1 MNIGNRR
8 SPKGTKIALTNAAM
22 ALASGGGGGGSMAA
36 SAVGGKSASAAPVYQ
51 LSCDNEVKIVKFR
64 YNFLIHNIFE
74 RINGELEKLIKCPA
88 FEIPV
93 SDEAEESP
101 SAAAAT
107 GDGVSPPPP
116 HSCTKVKCMFSVD
129 FNATSDNQSMIGAY
143 MHNCT
148 AVPRWFKFSV
158 SVRDV
163 NGALKHTAEVSTKR
177 MEPESGW
184 GLASFVSKHT
194 LTKNRETLCPRGT
207 LNVQFDVC
215 LLVPQTIRA
224 DKEPKKAGAAKKN
237 YALSAAVT
245 AENMKADVAK
255 DLSALLYSQSL
266 CDVTLICRPKDG
278 GAGDSSS
285 LSPNERRFTAHKA
298 ILGARSPVF
307 LAMFRHADLKES
319 YMNEVVIEDVEAD
332 AMQIFLEFV
341 YGRDTSISDF
351 DTACSVLAVADKY
364 DVPGLLRL
372 CESTMVSNV
381 RLANCARA
389 AIAGHLYNASALKE
403 TAMAMMMQYGKRLRE
418 MEGWDEIKSEHPTLM
433 NEIVEYMLGL
443 VEIA

>member
-1 MNIGNRR
+1 
-8 SPKGTKIALTNAAM
+8 M
-22 ALASGGGGGGSMAA
+22 ALASGGSGGGANLTA
-36 SAVGGKSASAAPVYQ
+36 SAVGGGKSNPPVYQ

-93 SDEAEESP
+93 SDDDEDSSLSSSSSGE
-101 SAAAAT
+101 
-107 GDGVSPPPP
+107 GISPPPP
-116 HSCTKVKCMFSVD
+116 HSCAKVKCMFSVD

-158 SVRDV
+158 SVRDI
-163 NGALKHTAEVSTKR
+163 NGTLKHTAEVSTKR

-184 GLASFVSKHT
+184 GLASFCSKHT
-194 LTKNRETLCPRGT
+194 LTKNRDTLCPRGT
-207 LNVQFDVC
+207 LNVQFDVS

-224 DKEPKKAGAAKKN
+224 DKEPRKAAAAKKSQ
-237 YALSAAVT
+237 ALSAPVS
-245 AENMKADVAK
+245 AENMKAEVAK

-266 CDVTLICRPKDG
+266 CDVTLICRPKDC
-278 GAGDSSS
+278 SSS
-285 LSPNERRFTAHKA
+285 SSDSTSSSSSGERRFTAHKA

-319 YMNEVVIEDVEAD
+319 YMSEVVIEDVGAD

-364 DVPGLLRL
+364 DLPGLLRV
-372 CESTMVSNV
+372 CEGTMVSNV

-403 TAMAMMMQYGKRLRE
+403 TAIAMMMQYGKRLRE
-418 MEGWDEIKSEHPTLM
+418 MDGWDEIKSEHPTLM
-433 NEIVEYMLGL
+433 NDIVEYMLGL